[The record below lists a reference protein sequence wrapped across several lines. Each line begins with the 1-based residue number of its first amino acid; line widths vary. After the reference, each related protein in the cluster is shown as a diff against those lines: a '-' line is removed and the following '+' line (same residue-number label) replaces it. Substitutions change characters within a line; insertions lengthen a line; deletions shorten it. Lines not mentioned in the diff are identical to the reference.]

1 MPRQSELMSTRQ
13 ALLLALKQWL
23 MLVLVGLLLL
33 QLFFVGR
40 VAFMAVADPA
50 STAFERSQAWQIIA
64 KQGHLTWRQ
73 DWRPAGQI
81 SNTLKRAV
89 LASEDSAFTQH
100 NGVWWD
106 AVEKAWQKNAKAQAK
121 LEAQAALQN
130 KGKNK
135 APKIVGGSTI
145 TQQLA
150 KNLFL
155 SGERTLLRKAQEW
168 VITVALESFLTKH
181 QILTLYLNHVEWGQG
196 VFGAE
201 AAAQHYFQK
210 PAAKLS
216 EWEAARLAVMLPRPR
231 FFEKLPQSVYLSD
244 RAQTIMARMNDVTL
258 PSPQQGN

>member
-1 MPRQSELMSTRQ
+1 MPPLPEVTSTRQ
-13 ALLLALKQWL
+13 SLWLALKQWL
-23 MLVLVGLLLL
+23 VLVLMGLLLL

-40 VAFMAVADPA
+40 VAFMALADPT
-50 STAFERSQAWQIIA
+50 STAFERSQAWQIMA

-73 DWRPAGQI
+73 EWRPADQI

-89 LASEDSAFTQH
+89 LSSEDSAFTQH
-100 NGVWWD
+100 KGVWWD
-106 AVEKAWQKNAKAQAK
+106 AIEKAWQKNVKAQAK
-121 LEAQAALQN
+121 IEAQAALQN
-130 KGKNK
+130 KTKNK

-155 SGERTLLRKAQEW
+155 SGERTLLRKTQEW
-168 VITVALESFLTKH
+168 VITMALESFLTKQ

-231 FFEKLPQSVYLSD
+231 FFEKLPQSAYLNE
-244 RAQTIMARMNDVTL
+244 RAQTIMARMNDVAL
-258 PSPQQGN
+258 PSKNQGN